1 MILDKIVASKKM
13 RLTEQKQI
21 ISEEKM
27 KEMAIACERE
37 SISFY
42 DALSKNSLSI
52 IGEFKNAS
60 PSHGTM
66 KDSLSLPERIA
77 QYNESVDAISCLTEE
92 AFFGGSIAY
101 FETIRKIT
109 CLPMIR
115 KDFIIDP
122 YQIFEAKMI
131 GADCILLI
139 AAILNDR
146 ELKQFHELAGLLGMD
161 ALVEV
166 HDELE
171 MMRAI
176 GLDAPL
182 IGINNRNLKDFT
194 IDLNR
199 TKELA
204 VMVPE
209 DTILVS
215 ESGISH
221 TEEIQFL
228 KECGVS
234 AILVGTSLMEA
245 ESPKQVADLW
255 KQSYEGM

>member
-1 MILDKIVASKKM
+1 MILDDIVEAKKK
-13 RLTEQKQI
+13 RLILQKNE
-21 ISEEKM
+21 ISEDKM
-27 KEMAIACERE
+27 MELATGCSRE
-37 SISFY
+37 SNSFY
-42 DALSKNSLSI
+42 QAMAGEHLSI

-60 PSHGTM
+60 PSHGIM
-66 KDSLSLPERIA
+66 EQKLSLTERIKE
-77 QYNESVDAISCLTEE
+77 YNESVDAISCLTEE
-92 AFFGGSIAY
+92 EFFGGSIAY

-109 CLPMIR
+109 RLPMIR

-199 TKELA
+199 TKELS

-215 ESGISH
+215 ESGISQ

-228 KECGVS
+228 KKCGVS